1 MRTRFQTGR
10 RITTAQQST
19 GSSSSGAKVQTAGL
33 LNYHQNTQCGET
45 RNWMLMNYQKC
56 TLKYRKDVP
65 GKTEGL
71 MSKSH
76 GIDAMVQAPL
86 AIILKSGRTRGN
98 IQQYGRGKCPCSNS
112 SFGCPV
118 HGRHPFV
125 HGLEHS
131 PCRQG
136 HLRLCHHG
144 HIQDLYSSATTCFLR
159 SSPHNKNNLTNFF

>member
-10 RITTAQQST
+10 RITTAQQ
-19 GSSSSGAKVQTAGL
+19 VPVL
-33 LNYHQNTQCGET
+33 LEPRYKQLGET
-45 RNWMLMNYQKC
+45 ITKIHTAEKRVTGCWWAIKNALF
-56 TLKYRKDVP
+56 KYRKDVP